1 MEEAPRHPFRYRD
14 YRFYWIARFA
24 STIAQLSM
32 VIVIG
37 WQVYDIA
44 RRTMGVHG
52 AALQLGWIGLAQF
65 LPLLALTLV
74 TGWTADRGDR
84 RFIVRLTALLELSCA
99 AALGLLAWTGT
110 TTLPSLFIIAALLG
124 VS

>member
-1 MEEAPRHPFRYRD
+1 AIDRAVARVVAAVLRTAAMDKAPHPFTFRD
-14 YRFYWIARFA
+14 YRFYWVARFT

-44 RRTMGVHG
+44 RRTMGVHA

-74 TGWTADRGDR
+74 TGWTADRVDR
-84 RFIVRLTALLELSCA
+84 RFIARLTALLELSCA
-99 AALGLLAWTGT
+99 ATLAWLTY
-110 TTLPSLFIIAALLG
+110 
-124 VS
+124 